1 MPATTKIPPI
11 HKTVRVAVPANRA
24 FEVFTASMHRWWPA
38 AHSILKAPR
47 ASITVE
53 PRVGGR
59 WYERATDGSEC
70 MWGRVVT
77 WDPPARLVL
86 TWQLTA
92 DFAYDPAFETEVEI
106 RFTPDGSNATRVDL
120 EHRNLERY
128 GEKAD
133 AIRPMLDSP
142 EGWGACLTSFA
153 AAAEAAS

>member
-11 HKTVRVAVPANRA
+11 RKTIRVAVPAKRA
-24 FEVFTASMHRWWPA
+24 FEVFTGQMHRWWPP

-47 ASITVE
+47 AAITVE

-59 WYERATDGSEC
+59 WYECATDGSEC
-70 MWGRVVT
+70 TWGKVVS
-77 WDPPARLVL
+77 WNPPDGVVL

-92 DFAYDPAFETEVEI
+92 DFAYDPAFVTEVEI
-106 RFTPDGSNATRVDL
+106 RFTPDGANATRVDL

-133 AIRPMLDSP
+133 TIRPMLDSP
-142 EGWGACLTSFA
+142 EGWGSSLTNFA
-153 AAAEAAS
+153 AAAEASS

>member
-11 HKTVRVAVPANRA
+11 RKTIRVAVPAKRA
-24 FEVFTASMHRWWPA
+24 FEVFTVQMHRWWPP

-47 ASITVE
+47 AGITVE

-70 MWGRVVT
+70 TWGKVVS
-77 WDPPARLVL
+77 WNPPDGIVL

-92 DFAYDPAFETEVEI
+92 EFAYDPEFVTEVEI
-106 RFTPDGSNATRVDL
+106 RFTPDGTNATRVDL
-120 EHRNLERY
+120 EHRHLERY
-128 GEKAD
+128 GEKAE

-142 EGWGACLTSFA
+142 EGWGSCLTNFA

>member
-11 HKTVRVAVPANRA
+11 SKTIRVAVPAKRA
-24 FEVFTASMHRWWPA
+24 FEVFTVQMHRWWPP

-47 ASITVE
+47 AAITVE

-70 MWGRVVT
+70 TWGKVVS
-77 WDPPARLVL
+77 WNPPDGIVL

-92 DFAYDPAFETEVEI
+92 EFAYDPEFVTEVEI
-106 RFTPDGSNATRVDL
+106 RFTPDGTNATRVDL
-120 EHRNLERY
+120 EHRHLERY
-128 GEKAD
+128 GEKAE

-142 EGWGACLTSFA
+142 EGWGSCLTNFA